1 MHKKYV
7 YIIFCNMKGLIPAA
21 GKGTRMEPFTNAY
34 PKELL
39 PVGEK
44 AVIHHA
50 IEDMKA
56 AGIED
61 ICIVVGWKQHAIMDY
76 LGSGEDL
83 GVQLTYV
90 VQGERDGLAGAVK
103 SAEHYIKDDSFAV
116 VLGDNYVDDKQAL
129 KDLVEFH
136 QEEGFDATIG
146 TFRPEEVTSYGVLDV
161 EGNEVKGMVE
171 KPSEGEAPSNIAISG
186 MYVFEPEI
194 FDAIE
199 DVGKGKGGEYQLTD
213 AIDILRQR
221 HDNVGYKDII
231 GTRIDVGTPERL
243 REANREF
250 DLRK

>member
-1 MHKKYV
+1 
-7 YIIFCNMKGLIPAA
+7 MKGIIPAA

-50 IEDMKA
+50 IEDMKE
-56 AGIED
+56 AGIDD

-76 LGSGEDL
+76 LGSGEEL

-90 VQGERDGLAGAVK
+90 VQDERDGLAGAIK
-103 SAEHYIKDDSFAV
+103 SAEHYIEDDTFAV
-116 VLGDNYVDDKQAL
+116 VLGDNYVDDKRAL
-129 KDLVEFH
+129 RELVKFH
-136 QEEGFDATIG
+136 YHNSMDATIG
-146 TFRPEEVTSYGVLDV
+146 AFNPDDVTSYGIIDPGKDNMVDGL
-161 EGNEVKGMVE
+161 VE
-171 KPSEGEAPSNIAISG
+171 KPEKDSAPSKLGISG
-186 MYVFEPEI
+186 LYVFEPVI

-199 DVGKGKGGEYQLTD
+199 NIGKGKGGEYQLTD
-213 AIDILRQR
+213 AIDELRKNDCR
-221 HDNVGYKDII
+221 VGYDQIK

-250 DLRK
+250 DLRD

>member
-1 MHKKYV
+1 
-7 YIIFCNMKGLIPAA
+7 MKGLIPAA
-21 GKGTRMEPFTNAY
+21 GKGTRMKPFTNAY

-90 VQGERDGLAGAVK
+90 VQDERDGLAGAVK

-116 VLGDNYVDDKQAL
+116 VLGDNYVDNKRAL
-129 KDLVEFH
+129 SDLVEFH
-136 QEEGFDATIG
+136 QQEGFDATIG
-146 TFRPEEVTSYGVLDV
+146 AFRPEDVTSYGVLDTG
-161 EGNEVKGMVE
+161 EGNKVEGMVE
-171 KPSEGEAPSNIAISG
+171 KPSEEDAPSGVAISG
-186 MYVFEPEI
+186 MYVFEPKI
-194 FDAIE
+194 FEAID
-199 DVGKGKGGEYQLTD
+199 DVEKGKGDEYQLTD
-213 AIDILRQR
+213 AIDILRER
-221 HDNVGYKDII
+221 YDNVGYRDIL
-231 GTRIDVGTPERL
+231 GTRIDIGTPKRL
-243 REANREF
+243 REANRKF
-250 DLRK
+250 DLR

>member
-1 MHKKYV
+1 
-7 YIIFCNMKGLIPAA
+7 MKGVIPAA

-50 IEDMKA
+50 IEDMKE
-56 AGIED
+56 AGITD
-61 ICIVVGWKQHAIMDY
+61 ICILVGWKQHAIMDY

-90 VQGERDGLAGAVK
+90 VQDDRNGLAGAVK
-103 SAEHYIKDDSFAV
+103 AAEHYIEDEAFAV
-116 VLGDNYVDDKQAL
+116 VLGDNYVDDKTAMN
-129 KDLVEFH
+129 DLVEFH
-136 QEEGFDATIG
+136 NENGFDATIG
-146 TFRPEEVTSYGVLDV
+146 TFRPEDVSSYGVINPGGDNLV
-161 EGNEVKGMVE
+161 NGMVE
-171 KPSEGEAPSNIAISG
+171 KPDPSDAPSDIAISG
-186 MYVFEPEI
+186 MYVFESEI

-199 DVGKGKGGEYQLTD
+199 ETGKGKGGEYQLTD

-221 HDNVGYKDII
+221 HQNVGYRDIK
-231 GTRIDVGTPERL
+231 GTRIDVGTPGRL

-250 DLRK
+250 DLRD

>member
-1 MHKKYV
+1 
-7 YIIFCNMKGLIPAA
+7 MKGLIPAA

-44 AVIHHA
+44 AVIEHC
-50 IEDMKA
+50 IEDMRE
-56 AGIED
+56 AGITE
-61 ICIVVGWKQHAIMDY
+61 IVVVVGWKQHAILDY
-76 LGSGEDL
+76 LGSGEEY

-90 VQGERDGLAGAVK
+90 VQDDRNGLAGAVK
-103 SAEHYIKDDSFAV
+103 AGEHLLSDEAFGV

-129 KDLVEFH
+129 KQLVDFH
-136 QEEGFDATIG
+136 QERGFDATIG
-146 TFRPEEVTSYGVLDV
+146 TFNPEDVTSYGVLDV

-171 KPSEGEAPSNIAISG
+171 KPSEDEAPSDIAISG

-194 FDAIE
+194 FGAIE
-199 DVGKGKGGEYQLTD
+199 NIEKGKGGEYQLTD
-213 AIDILRQR
+213 AIDLLRKR
-221 HDNVGYKDII
+221 NDNVGFKNIK

>member
-1 MHKKYV
+1 
-7 YIIFCNMKGLIPAA
+7 MKGVIPAA

-50 IEDMKA
+50 IEDMKE
-56 AGIED
+56 AGITD
-61 ICIVVGWKQHAIMDY
+61 ICIVVGWKQHAIIDY
-76 LGSGEDL
+76 LGSGEEL

-90 VQGERDGLAGAVK
+90 VQDERDGLAGAVK
-103 SAEHYIKDDSFAV
+103 SAEHYVKDESFAV
-116 VLGDNYVDDKQAL
+116 VLGDNYVDDKKAL

-136 QEEGFDATIG
+136 EEDDMKATIG
-146 TFRPEEVTSYGVLDV
+146 TFRPDDVSSYGVIKPGEDNLV
-161 EGNEVKGMVE
+161 EGMVE
-171 KPSEGEAPSNIAISG
+171 KPEPGEAPSDIAISG
-186 MYVFEPEI
+186 MYVFDSEI

-199 DVGKGKGGEYQLTD
+199 KIGKGKGGEYQLTD
-213 AIDILRQR
+213 AIDEMRKEGMR
-221 HDNVGYKDII
+221 VGYRDIK

-250 DLRK
+250 DLRD